1 MVDWIGTFQVDE
13 QVLALAPRRQPLQS
27 PPHRSVPPRG
37 RLSVTAA
44 RLPSRPGGQ
53 IPTLCQNCSS
63 CGERDD
69 DTLRGTTHDLDL
81 SEEDTS
87 SVCDLCGRAP
97 AGEYALPR
105 STGVVEP
112 GSVVEFVNI
121 HNASGKPD
129 GKTVNQVRG
138 YIMRRIHQARRE
150 SQGKP
155 LKMSQNNKT
164 TLRPSRGCTCPD
176 QGMWEDG
183 GLRRPSV
190 RTVLGSGR
198 SDPFLSLPTPNV
210 PKRYHELVDYCKQNS
225 NYSFFPPNALHIES
239 DCLTAKTPARESV
252 SDAWTLA
259 LNSCGRKIIMCAF

>member
-1 MVDWIGTFQVDE
+1 MVDRIGTFQIDE
-13 QVLALAPRRQPLQS
+13 QALALAPTRQPLQS

-37 RLSVTAA
+37 HLLVTAA
-44 RLPSRPGGQ
+44 RLPSPPGGP

-63 CGERDD
+63 HGEPDD
-69 DTLRGTTHDLDL
+69 DTLHRTTYDFDLND
-81 SEEDTS
+81 EDTN
-87 SVCDLCGRAP
+87 SVCGLCGCAP
-97 AGEYALPR
+97 AGGHALPR
-105 STGVVEP
+105 STGIVEP

-121 HNASGKPD
+121 HDASGKPD

-155 LKMSQNNKT
+155 LRMSQNNKRA
-164 TLRPSRGCTCPD
+164 LRPSKSCTFPD
-176 QGMWEDG
+176 QGVWEDG

-198 SDPFLSLPTPNV
+198 SDPFLNLSMLDV

-225 NYSFFPPNALHIES
+225 DYSFFPPNALHIEF
-239 DCLTAKTPARESV
+239 DCLTAK
-252 SDAWTLA
+252 
-259 LNSCGRKIIMCAF
+259 C